1 MIRQLARHP
10 AGSPARS
17 PENSPVLRAGALVAL
32 VLWAPLPFG
41 SVTGKAASALA
52 AASFVV
58 AALALLAE
66 PSRVLARATRLALA
80 ALVAVSALGA
90 LQLVPLPVRLAASL
104 SPGHARLVGETHRAF
119 GVAAT
124 PPLALTLDRDAT
136 RGTLELWAMAAAVLL
151 AAALH
156 GGSRRARRA
165 LGAALCGAALFQ
177 VVYGVQQWLTGASTI
192 WGTTVPYTPRLRG
205 SFVNPNHLAL
215 LLEIAVAVAFA
226 WLWWSVRR
234 QLAAGSASAER
245 RIASAAPAAL
255 VWLVLF
261 AGLAFTGSRAGL
273 LAALAATALQ
283 IALTSLGGRRWAAV
297 GGAAALIVALGA
309 VALSGPE
316 SGLGRLSRLFADGS
330 SPARVEGAAAAL
342 SLWSEFPLFG
352 CGLGSFRAGFPL
364 VARRDLGGTLWHA
377 HSDWLE
383 LAATGGALALLLV
396 AAALGV
402 VVRRLLVLWRK
413 GERSEDRAAPL
424 AALGALTAV
433 ALHELVD
440 FGLTMPA
447 NAVVLAAVA
456 GAALAVR
463 PAGADAAQAA
473 RNESL
478 ARSAPA

>member
-1 MIRQLARHP
+1 
-10 AGSPARS
+10 
-17 PENSPVLRAGALVAL
+17 
-32 VLWAPLPFG
+32 
-41 SVTGKAASALA
+41 VTGKAASALA

-58 AALALLAE
+58 AALALVAE
-66 PSRVLARATRLALA
+66 PARALARATRLALA
-80 ALVAVSALGA
+80 ALAAVSALGA
-90 LQLVPLPVRLAASL
+90 LQLVPLPVRLADSL
-104 SPGHARLVGETHRAF
+104 SPEHARLAAETNRAF
-119 GVAAT
+119 GVAST

-165 LGAALCGAALFQ
+165 LCAALIGAALFQ
-177 VVYGVQQWLTGASTI
+177 VVYGVQQWLSGASTI

-234 QLAAGSASAER
+234 QLAAGSAASAER
-245 RIASAAPAAL
+245 RIAGAAPAAL

-297 GGAAALIVALGA
+297 GGAVALVVALGA

-316 SGLGRLSRLFADGS
+316 SGLGRLSRLLADGS
-330 SPARVEGAAAAL
+330 SSARFEGAAAAL
-342 SLWSEFPLFG
+342 SLWTDFPLFG

-396 AAALGV
+396 AAALV
-402 VVRRLLVLWRK
+402 VIVRRLLVLWRK

-424 AALGALTAV
+424 AALGALAAV

-478 ARSAPA
+478 ARSEPA